1 MRGSG
6 LESSSERAFFTL
18 AAPNP
23 RNDRVC
29 AFAAALESGA
39 AFDTLVDPE
48 APFSR
53 VNAAI
58 YGVSSDSVYAK
69 PNFRGV
75 WEGGLGA
82 FLSGKVLVGYNA
94 DFDLR
99 ILAKTLEAYGIE
111 LPVWRFVDLLPAA
124 RRLWDLSCYALSD
137 VMAELDAPW
146 RGETLSDTVAAT
158 GFVYDAIKRE
168 EPELLTPKYWIFTEE
183 KTKLRW

>member
-6 LESSSERAFFTL
+6 SDPNSERAFFTL

-82 FLSGKVLVGYNA
+82 FLSGKVL
-94 DFDLR
+94 
-99 ILAKTLEAYGIE
+99 
-111 LPVWRFVDLLPAA
+111 
-124 RRLWDLSCYALSD
+124 
-137 VMAELDAPW
+137 
-146 RGETLSDTVAAT
+146 
-158 GFVYDAIKRE
+158 
-168 EPELLTPKYWIFTEE
+168 
-183 KTKLRW
+183 

>member
-6 LESSSERAFFTL
+6 SDPNSERAFFTL

-39 AFDTLVDPE
+39 AFDALVDPE

-69 PNFRGV
+69 PNFRG
-75 WEGGLGA
+75 E
-82 FLSGKVLVGYNA
+82 
-94 DFDLR
+94 
-99 ILAKTLEAYGIE
+99 
-111 LPVWRFVDLLPAA
+111 
-124 RRLWDLSCYALSD
+124 
-137 VMAELDAPW
+137 
-146 RGETLSDTVAAT
+146 
-158 GFVYDAIKRE
+158 
-168 EPELLTPKYWIFTEE
+168 
-183 KTKLRW
+183 

>member
-6 LESSSERAFFTL
+6 SDPNSERAFFTL

-111 LPVWRFVDLLPAA
+111 LPVWRFVDLLPSA

>member
-6 LESSSERAFFTL
+6 SDPNSERAFFTL

-39 AFDTLVDPE
+39 PFDALVDPE
-48 APFSR
+48 APFSQ

-124 RRLWDLSCYALSD
+124 RRLWDLTCYALSD
-137 VMAELDAPW
+137 VMAELGASW

-158 GFVYDAIKRE
+158 RFVYEAIKRE
-168 EPELLTPKYWIFTEE
+168 VSELLTPKYWIFTEE